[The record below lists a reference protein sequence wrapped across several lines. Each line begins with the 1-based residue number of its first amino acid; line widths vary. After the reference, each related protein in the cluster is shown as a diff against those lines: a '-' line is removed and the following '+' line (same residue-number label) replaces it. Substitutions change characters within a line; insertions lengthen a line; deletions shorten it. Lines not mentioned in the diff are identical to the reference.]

1 MPASASR
8 QSAARSSAASTNG
21 PSAWGPSTVVG
32 LPRPCAGAG
41 VSSSSRAR
49 RTRATNSVAPP
60 LPMPSRCAAAALVMP
75 GSDRTTPI
83 SCAAPNQRNCA
94 ACRESCAIAGS
105 IPFEYTRATSIF
117 WPVTLTADRATP
129 QGLRK
134 SLPGLLSLGLASCL
148 AVTTEMLP
156 VGLLPDIGATFAVPD
171 SVTGLLVSLYAVMVA
186 TLAVPLTLA
195 TTRFARKPL
204 LLATLLGYALSNALV
219 AAAPVF
225 GVVAAGRTVGGVT
238 HALFFSLII
247 GYVPRL
253 VARADVG
260 RALALVGGGASAG
273 FVVGVP
279 LSTSLGTAAGWRV
292 SFTVLAALSCL
303 TFVLVS
309 KLLPGVRTRTDRA
322 HARPRAVA
330 RALAAV
336 SVSNMLTFLG
346 QFTVYT
352 FISVLLLASGVSPAF
367 VGPILLVCGACG
379 LLGLWYVGRDLDR
392 NPTTNRGADPGDA
405 HRRRSSY
412 SVGAGSP
419 ARARGARGAA
429 VWNAAFGGVPSI
441 YQACA
446 VRTHAVSPEMAG
458 AWTNATANVGI
469 AGGAA
474 IGAGLLQTTGL
485 WSLPWAGACLATL
498 GLAVVVLARKSISL
512 AAPDGSARGVGFQ
525 RRAAALARRPPARS
539 AISRWRRSGT
549 DRTVGRW
556 R

>member
-1 MPASASR
+1 
-8 QSAARSSAASTNG
+8 
-21 PSAWGPSTVVG
+21 V
-32 LPRPCAGAG
+32 
-41 VSSSSRAR
+41 
-49 RTRATNSVAPP
+49 
-60 LPMPSRCAAAALVMP
+60 
-75 GSDRTTPI
+75 
-83 SCAAPNQRNCA
+83 
-94 ACRESCAIAGS
+94 
-105 IPFEYTRATSIF
+105 
-117 WPVTLTADRATP
+117 PVTLTADRVTP

-134 SLPGLLSLGLASCL
+134 SLPGLWSLGLASCL

-156 VGLLPDIGATFAVPD
+156 VGLLPDIGHTFAVSD

-195 TTRFARKPL
+195 TSRFARKPL
-204 LLATLLGYALSNALV
+204 LLATLLGYALSNVLV

-279 LSTSLGTAAGWRV
+279 LSTTLGTAVGWRS
-292 SFTVLAALSCL
+292 SFAVLAVMAVL
-303 TFVLVS
+303 TVALVS
-309 KLLPGVRTRTDRA
+309 RLLPGVAHEPTAHRPDR
-322 HARPRAVA
+322 RGR
-330 RALAAV
+330 RQLTAV
-336 SVSNMLTFLG
+336 SMSNMLTFLG

-352 FISVLLLASGVSPAF
+352 FISVVLLASGVAPVF

-392 NPTTNRGADPGDA
+392 NPRRTALLILATLIGALVVLGW
-405 HRRRSSY
+405 
-412 SVGAGSP
+412 AGSTLV
-419 ARARGARGAA
+419 AVVLAAA

-474 IGAGLLQTTGL
+474 IGAGLLNTTGL

-498 GLAVVVLARKSISL
+498 GTAVVVLSRKAFPS
-512 AAPDGSARGVGFQ
+512 
-525 RRAAALARRPPARS
+525 RA
-539 AISRWRRSGT
+539 
-549 DRTVGRW
+549 
-556 R
+556 